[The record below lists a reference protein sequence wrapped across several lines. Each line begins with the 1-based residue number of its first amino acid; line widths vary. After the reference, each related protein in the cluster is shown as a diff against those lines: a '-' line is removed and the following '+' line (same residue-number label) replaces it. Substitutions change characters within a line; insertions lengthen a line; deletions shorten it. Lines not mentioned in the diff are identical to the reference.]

1 MSRTVTAIVF
11 LVLAAVL
18 GASLGTR
25 LAADRPDAKPLKL
38 DHKTLDLYGGP
49 DDGWLRF
56 ELTATISGE
65 SGKGQLRIT
74 RFDPSGGKGRE
85 PLIRDLFGDRMAK
98 EKPTSTTEHKVT
110 LKLVKSKDDLPKG
123 ARRAS
128 EVVDARKDKKPFAD
142 SSPKGDRRI
151 YNVEGPDFGTSRG
164 LILMVSPRGVH
175 RLIYFGRYGG
185 PYAATLEPRD
195 SFDGPVKGDK

>member
-11 LVLAAVL
+11 LVFAPVMV
-18 GASLGTR
+18 ASIGTW
-25 LAADRPDAKPLKL
+25 LAADPPDAKPLKL

-49 DDGWLRF
+49 DDDWRRF

-65 SGKGQLRIT
+65 RGEGQLRIT
-74 RFDPSGGKGRE
+74 HFHPE
-85 PLIRDLFGDRMAK
+85 PEKYLTRDLFGDRMDK
-98 EKPTSTTEHKVT
+98 VKPTSTDEYKIT
-110 LKLVKSKDDLPKG
+110 LKLVKSKDDLPS
-123 ARRAS
+123 ARRAL
-128 EVVDARKDKKPFAD
+128 EIVEERKDKNPFAD
-142 SSPKGDRRI
+142 PSPKGDRRI

-164 LILMVSPRGVH
+164 LILMVSPSGVH

-195 SFDGPVKGDK
+195 SFDGPVKSDK